1 MDEYAMRN
9 MSSGFNN
16 NLRVESRK
24 ERWDRED
31 NDLSLR
37 ME

>member
-1 MDEYAMRN
+1 MDEFKRRWRK
-9 MSSGFNN
+9 
-16 NLRVESRK
+16 LQDRIRVESRK

-31 NDLSLR
+31 KDLSLR